1 MTQRDI
7 EPLREICLDL
17 GISALMARLEDV
29 KLSISF
35 QSLPSVK
42 EQEVSDSPQ
51 RPPNCYNT
59 EEEEEEEKVEAPS
72 SCKFQQQP
80 EKQKLNAPKGPTEE
94 QVPRQYTVVS
104 KMPKDTKL
112 QVSTK
117 CPKCELKFFKPEIL
131 EEHLKLHEGKKA
143 KQCSICHKSF
153 NSNYHFKTHMRTHSH
168 VKPFCC
174 AFKDC
179 RKEFVD
185 SSSLRRHQAT
195 HSGEKGFKC
204 SSCGKGFTDR
214 SSRKRHE
221 RMHVDP
227 VSITCSLCSKNF
239 TRRSQLMKHMIKT
252 HPSANIDDPST
263 ETDKSGAALNE
274 CPECKAVFKRPSKL
288 AQHMMVHSGL
298 KPYECDQCDKSFA
311 RKTNLQLHQRTH
323 TGEKPHA
330 CARCGRCFSD
340 VSAFRRHCRT
350 HTGERPYNCS
360 LCGAAFTQASTLYN
374 HSKTCKRKRFNS
386 TESEV
391 EKLKKKCFV
400 KDS

>member
-17 GISALMARLEDV
+17 GISALMARWVPVASSIRCRNAPFEKVKHHIIRLEDV

-42 EQEVSDSPQ
+42 EQDSPQ

-174 AFKDC
+174 AFK
-179 RKEFVD
+179 V
-185 SSSLRRHQAT
+185 
-195 HSGEKGFKC
+195 
-204 SSCGKGFTDR
+204 
-214 SSRKRHE
+214 
-221 RMHVDP
+221 
-227 VSITCSLCSKNF
+227 
-239 TRRSQLMKHMIKT
+239 
-252 HPSANIDDPST
+252 
-263 ETDKSGAALNE
+263 
-274 CPECKAVFKRPSKL
+274 
-288 AQHMMVHSGL
+288 
-298 KPYECDQCDKSFA
+298 
-311 RKTNLQLHQRTH
+311 
-323 TGEKPHA
+323 
-330 CARCGRCFSD
+330 
-340 VSAFRRHCRT
+340 
-350 HTGERPYNCS
+350 
-360 LCGAAFTQASTLYN
+360 
-374 HSKTCKRKRFNS
+374 RFLFL
-386 TESEV
+386 TM
-391 EKLKKKCFV
+391 
-400 KDS
+400 